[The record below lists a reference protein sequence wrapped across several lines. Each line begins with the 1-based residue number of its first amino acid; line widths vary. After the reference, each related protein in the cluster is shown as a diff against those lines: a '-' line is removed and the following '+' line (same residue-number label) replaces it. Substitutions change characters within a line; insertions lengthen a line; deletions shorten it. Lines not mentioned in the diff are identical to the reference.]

1 MHSRAS
7 LGPEGSINMA
17 ADIRGIADEVFATIG
32 TGHQIAPFTKRPGG
46 LSLGEAY
53 RVTALLN
60 QKHEARGEKRLGRKI
75 GFTNRQFGSNTRF
88 MSRSGVTFMIPRC
101 MS

>member
-1 MHSRAS
+1 M
-7 LGPEGSINMA
+7 GPEGLINMA

-60 QKHEARGEKRLGRKI
+60 QKHEARGENAWGGRSDLL
-75 GFTNRQFGSNTRF
+75 TAQFGSNTRF
-88 MSRSGVTFMIPRC
+88 MSRFGVTFMIPRC